1 MTEIVGK
8 DQPPDGGKERRR
20 QAIEDVVLAFRPE
33 IAERFR
39 GLLERDLPGHAE
51 ALVNLADL
59 DVHRVVKHRLLIEA
73 ARRARGDEALEEG
86 IRRVL
91 EATLPGTLDAEDRRS
106 RAERARAYLE
116 EVAAMEGAPRL
127 QAAHWRRWVSGTRDL
142 FAFSLE
148 EATFQACNDE
158 TIVPKATPGE
168 ALVPSRLIVAEF
180 WSNRPATAF
189 RRYIDPPNWP
199 SCSSF
204 WLAMAELP
212 PRGPRPPD
220 GYDCDFRETVAI
232 FNEELTVP
240 LQVGVRVRPDQ
251 SRVWTRFNIAR
262 PYFDASVPVDVDT
275 GTVSAEEPPG
285 GPGRTLVRASKYLH
299 WSDPGRPDLTELA
312 CDLGWSELM
321 IEMADACRE
330 APPERTVAETA
341 PGTSVDDAVR
351 RFVEQV
357 TAECQAGIGDAR
369 PHLQDLIG
377 RFTGRSWDA
386 RWINDL
392 LAMGQLTARRYGRIA
407 SHVRGLADALDSA
420 EDQRGRS

>member
-8 DQPPDGGKERRR
+8 DQPSDGGKERRR
-20 QAIEDVVLAFRPE
+20 QAIEDVVLAFRPAT
-33 IAERFR
+33 AERFR
-39 GLLERDLPGHAE
+39 GLLGRDLPGRAE
-51 ALVNLADL
+51 ALANLADA
-59 DVHRVVKHRLLIEA
+59 DVHRVIKHRLLIEA
-73 ARRARGDEALEEG
+73 VRRARGDEALEEG

-91 EATLPGTLDAEDRRS
+91 EATLPGEQDADALRS
-106 RAERARAYLE
+106 LAERARLHLE
-116 EVAAMEGAPRL
+116 EVAAMAGTPRL
-127 QAAHWRRWVSGTRDL
+127 QATHWQRWVSRTQDL
-142 FAFSLE
+142 FGFSLH

-158 TIVPKATPGE
+158 TIVRKAMPSG

-180 WSNRPATAF
+180 WSDRRATTF

-204 WLAMAELP
+204 WLAMAELAP
-212 PRGPRPPD
+212 KAPTST
-220 GYDCDFRETVAI
+220 GYDCDFRETVRI
-232 FNEELTVP
+232 LGVDLTVP
-240 LQVGVRVRPDQ
+240 LRVGFRVRSDQ
-251 SRVWTRFNIAR
+251 LRVWTRFNIAR
-262 PYFDASVPVDVDT
+262 PYFDTSVPVDVDT
-275 GTVSAEEPPG
+275 GTVSAEELPS
-285 GPGRTLVRASKYLH
+285 GPARTLVRATKYLH

-330 APPERTVAETA
+330 TSPERAAAEAA

-357 TAECQAGIGDAR
+357 ASECQAGIGDAR

-386 RWINDL
+386 RWVNDL
-392 LAMGQLTARRYGRIA
+392 LAMGQLTVRRYGRIA
-407 SHVRGLADALDSA
+407 SHVRSLADAFNSA
-420 EDQRGRS
+420 EDRRGRS